1 GRPPPGPAG
10 SGRGTRLRPTWPA
23 SSFGGPSNPLHLAR
37 WQEATRKRWPR
48 PWGRAPVPR
57 GPPGVPPGAPPHA
70 HLPLAHFRPFP
81 AAGGTFFAW
90 LFGPGGDADGTVGG
104 TEWSCSRRG
113 PAPWPAA
120 GGRSVPATRA
130 RGQGHRARPGQGV
143 PQSWPLLGQ
152 EDTCSLTG
160 RLIHQRVTEGG
171 AIDKR
176 PSEQGCSAR
185 EGHQRRE
192 GAAADRLAR
201 TQRGGPTARSQA
213 LSTNSLKEISMY
225 EVKRHSCLYLGLE
238 LAVAASLA
246 AAPTTSAGPI
256 RIERTFANN

>member
-1 GRPPPGPAG
+1 
-10 SGRGTRLRPTWPA
+10 
-23 SSFGGPSNPLHLAR
+23 
-37 WQEATRKRWPR
+37 
-48 PWGRAPVPR
+48 
-57 GPPGVPPGAPPHA
+57 
-70 HLPLAHFRPFP
+70 
-81 AAGGTFFAW
+81 
-90 LFGPGGDADGTVGG
+90 
-104 TEWSCSRRG
+104 
-113 PAPWPAA
+113 
-120 GGRSVPATRA
+120 PATRA

-256 RIERTFANN
+256 RIERTFANNSLLPATDFHMAANPNTNMIYEAKGQSTPRIIPRTTYFPATSFGVAGGNSFYLGFKPHRVAN